1 MTNYLQITDH
11 IYFNGYSFR
20 VRFIKDGIKHS
31 KYFKNRKD
39 AIKFKNQHTKS

>member
-1 MTNYLQITDH
+1 MTNYLSITDH

-20 VRFIKDGIKHS
+20 VRFIKDGVKNS

-39 AIKFKNQHTKS
+39 AIKFKKLQTK